1 MRTTIITSLVLCAVE
16 FLTIVLAGPMARPI
30 LVLRFLPEDI
40 RAAAKDHPDPPKW
53 KQMIAHI
60 LLGMFLLT
68 FIGGILFLG
77 IRRAEA
83 FRNGSDIAIFL
94 LRPQFTVM
102 RSRKRRSAPVMQSPM
117 CSGLRK
123 RSRRRT
129 QIRQNKGQIKDKT
142 VSPQNR
148 ESPKRRIC
156 VSFGVH

>member
-68 FIGGILFLG
+68 FIGGILFWDSTG
-77 IRRAEA
+77 
-83 FRNGSDIAIFL
+83 
-94 LRPQFTVM
+94 
-102 RSRKRRSAPVMQSPM
+102 
-117 CSGLRK
+117 
-123 RSRRRT
+123 
-129 QIRQNKGQIKDKT
+129 
-142 VSPQNR
+142 
-148 ESPKRRIC
+148 
-156 VSFGVH
+156 